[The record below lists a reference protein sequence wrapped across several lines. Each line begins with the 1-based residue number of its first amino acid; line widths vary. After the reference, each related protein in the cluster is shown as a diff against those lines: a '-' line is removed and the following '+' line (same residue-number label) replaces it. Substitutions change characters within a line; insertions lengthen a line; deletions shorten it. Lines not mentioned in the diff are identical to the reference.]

1 MVLENALCKRIPLL
15 TDVPTIVFGADVT
28 HPSPGE
34 DVSPSIA
41 AVCLSCSTCHNLTML
56 QSLYLEQ
63 KIVRYTN
70 EYWSSCVYIEILF
83 IFPFYG
89 DVQRWTCFVFLIS
102 NV

>member
-41 AVCLSCSTCHNLTML
+41 AVCRFVLSCSTCHNLSML

-63 KIVRYTN
+63 K
-70 EYWSSCVYIEILF
+70 
-83 IFPFYG
+83 
-89 DVQRWTCFVFLIS
+89 
-102 NV
+102 